1 MIKELYIKNFGKFQD
16 FKLNFKTGINNIVG
30 DNESGKT
37 TIMDFVLMVFYGAG
51 SGRKKN
57 ILENIRKKYEPWNGQ
72 QMQGYIVISKDNIDY
87 RVERIFKST
96 DTTDI
101 VKVYNNTTGE
111 EIYLEDPKSPG
122 VHFFSLSRDAFQ
134 KTLHISSEEVAI
146 SNSGKRDEITE
157 KLINLVTSGDEDVS
171 YKNAIDSLNKKIQS
185 YTSLRGD
192 KGILEET
199 KSRLEDLYLLLEEA
213 KKDERDKLA
222 LVDQIDEIKQ
232 DKENIEKQLDQLKSH
247 KEKKRERDSIV
258 NQIDK
263 LEYQIALEEE
273 RLENN
278 KYKDLEEEIVKKNS
292 KNVITDFNLLDG
304 SLIIALIFLILSKF
318 SNFIYIGISLI
329 FLILYIYNQNLKNKN
344 KKADFEKLNDRYEAD
359 KDRAKAIFARIDL
372 LKNELNYMN
381 QAVSE
386 LDYEISRKNVLT
398 YNEIDQEISSLALK
412 SKTMEENIISI
423 ESTAKE
429 RYRGK
434 ENVSSLEK
442 DIEDQKDLVKK
453 LEKEKNLLIMT
464 KDMLV
469 KSFKEIENDFSKDL
483 NQLASKKIEE
493 ITDGKYE
500 KLLVDENYNI
510 RLLDKETNELKSWQ
524 YLSSGTIDQFYLA
537 IRLALISLI
546 IEEKENRILFLDD
559 IFMRF
564 DSNRENHTRN
574 ILIKSMGE
582 LNQVLMF
589 SNKVIIE
596 NVNIINI

>member
-1 MIKELYIKNFGKFQD
+1 
-16 FKLNFKTGINNIVG
+16 
-30 DNESGKT
+30 
-37 TIMDFVLMVFYGAG
+37 MVFYGAG
-51 SGRKKN
+51 STRKKN
-57 ILENIRKKYEPWNGQ
+57 LLENLRKKYDPWNGQ
-72 QMQGYIVISKDNIDY
+72 QMQGYIVITKDNIDY

-111 EIYLEDPKSPG
+111 EIYLEDPKYPG

-146 SNSGKRDEITE
+146 SNSGKKDEITE

-171 YKNAIDSLNKKIQS
+171 YKNAIDSLNKKIQT

-192 KGILEET
+192 KGILEEA
-199 KSRLEDLYLLLEEA
+199 KNELEDLYLMLEEA

-232 DKENIEKQLDQLKSH
+232 EKENIEKHLDKLKLH

-258 NQIDK
+258 SQIDK
-263 LEYQIALEEE
+263 LEYQLALEEE

-278 KYKDLEEEIVKKNS
+278 QYKDLEEEIADKNS
-292 KNVITDFNLLDG
+292 KNIITDFNLLDG
-304 SLIIALIFLILSKF
+304 SLLIALIFLVLSKF
-318 SNFIYIGISLI
+318 SNLIYIAISLA
-329 FLILYIYNQNLKNKN
+329 FLILYSYNQSVKKKNKQI
-344 KKADFEKLNDRYEAD
+344 DLEKLNERYKTD
-359 KDRAKAIFARIDL
+359 KDKAKTIFSRIDL
-372 LKNELNYMN
+372 FKNELNYMN

-398 YNEIDQEISSLALK
+398 YNEIGQEVSKLEVE
-412 SKTMEENIISI
+412 SKTLEENIISI
-423 ESTAKE
+423 ESMAKE

-442 DIEDQKDLVKK
+442 DIEIQKDLVKK
-453 LEKEKNLLIMT
+453 LEKEKSVLISTREIM
-464 KDMLV
+464 V

-483 NQLASKKIEE
+483 NQLASKIIEE
-493 ITDGKYE
+493 ITAGKYE

-510 RLLDKETNELKSWQ
+510 RLLDKKTNELKSWR

-537 IRLALISLI
+537 IRLALINLI
-546 IEEKENRILFLDD
+546 IEEKENRILLLDD

-564 DSNRENHTRN
+564 DSNRKNHTKN
-574 ILIKSMGE
+574 ILIKSMRE
-582 LNQVLMF
+582 LDQVLIF

-596 NVNIINI
+596 NVNIINIWF

>member
-1 MIKELYIKNFGKFQD
+1 
-16 FKLNFKTGINNIVG
+16 
-30 DNESGKT
+30 
-37 TIMDFVLMVFYGAG
+37 MVFYGAG
-51 SGRKKN
+51 STRKKN
-57 ILENIRKKYEPWNGQ
+57 LLENLRKKYEPWNGQ
-72 QMQGYIVISKDNIDY
+72 QMQGYIVITKDNIDY

-111 EIYLEDPKSPG
+111 EIYLEDPKYPG

-171 YKNAIDSLNKKIQS
+171 YKNAIDSLNKKTQT

-192 KGILEET
+192 KGILEDA
-199 KSRLEDLYLLLEEA
+199 KNRLEDLYLILEEA

-222 LVDQIDEIKQ
+222 LVDQIDEIKNE
-232 DKENIEKQLDQLKSH
+232 KENVEKQLEKLHSY
-247 KEKKRERDSIV
+247 KEKKKERDAII

-263 LEYQIALEEE
+263 LEYQLALEEE

-278 KYKDLEEEIVKKNS
+278 QYKDLEDEIADKNS
-292 KNVITDFNLLDG
+292 KNIITAFNLLDG
-304 SLIIALIFLILSKF
+304 SLLIAIIFLVLSKF
-318 SNFIYIGISLI
+318 SNIIYIAISFV
-329 FLILYIYNQNLKNKN
+329 FLILYSYNQSVKKKNKQI
-344 KKADFEKLNDRYEAD
+344 DLEKLNERYKTD
-359 KDRAKAIFARIDL
+359 KDKAKTILSRIDFF
-372 LKNELNYMN
+372 KNELNYMN

-386 LDYEISRKNVLT
+386 LDYEISRKNILT
-398 YNEIDQEISSLALK
+398 YNEIDQEISSLDLK
-412 SKTMEENIISI
+412 SKTLEENIISI

-442 DIEDQKDLVKK
+442 DIEVQKDLVKK
-453 LEKEKNLLIMT
+453 LEKEKSLLISTREM
-464 KDMLV
+464 MV

-483 NQLASKKIEE
+483 NQLASKIIEE
-493 ITDGKYE
+493 ITAGKYE

-510 RLLDKETNELKSWQ
+510 RLLDKETNELKSWR

-537 IRLALISLI
+537 IRLALINLI
-546 IEEKENRILFLDD
+546 IEEKENRILLLDD

-564 DSNRENHTRN
+564 DSNRKNHTKN
-574 ILIKSMGE
+574 ILIKSMRE
-582 LNQVLMF
+582 LDQVLIF
-589 SNKVIIE
+589 SNKAIIE
-596 NVNIINI
+596 NVNIINIWF

>member
-1 MIKELYIKNFGKFQD
+1 
-16 FKLNFKTGINNIVG
+16 
-30 DNESGKT
+30 
-37 TIMDFVLMVFYGAG
+37 MVFYGAG
-51 SGRKKN
+51 STRKKN
-57 ILENIRKKYEPWNGQ
+57 LLENLRKKYDPWNGQ
-72 QMQGYIVISKDNIDY
+72 QMQGYIVITKDNIDY

-111 EIYLEDPKSPG
+111 EIYLEDPKYPG

-171 YKNAIDSLNKKIQS
+171 YKNAIDSLNKKIQT

-192 KGILEET
+192 KGILEEA
-199 KSRLEDLYLLLEEA
+199 KNELEDLYLMLEEA

-232 DKENIEKQLDQLKSH
+232 EKENIEKHLDKLKLH

-258 NQIDK
+258 SQIDK
-263 LEYQIALEEE
+263 LEYQLALEEE

-278 KYKDLEEEIVKKNS
+278 QYKDLEEEIADKNS
-292 KNVITDFNLLDG
+292 KNIITDFNLLDG
-304 SLIIALIFLILSKF
+304 SLLIALIFLVLSKF
-318 SNFIYIGISLI
+318 SNLIYIAISLA
-329 FLILYIYNQNLKNKN
+329 FLILYSYNQSVKKKNKQI
-344 KKADFEKLNDRYEAD
+344 DLEKLNERYKTD
-359 KDRAKAIFARIDL
+359 KDKAKTIFSRIDL
-372 LKNELNYMN
+372 FKNELNYMN

-398 YNEIDQEISSLALK
+398 YNEIGQEVSKLEVE
-412 SKTMEENIISI
+412 SKTLEENIISI
-423 ESTAKE
+423 ESMAKE

-442 DIEDQKDLVKK
+442 DIEVQKDLVKK
-453 LEKEKNLLIMT
+453 LEKEKSVLISTREIM
-464 KDMLV
+464 V

-483 NQLASKKIEE
+483 NQLASKIIEE
-493 ITDGKYE
+493 ITAGKYE

-510 RLLDKETNELKSWQ
+510 RLLDKKTNELKSWR

-537 IRLALISLI
+537 IRLALINLI
-546 IEEKENRILFLDD
+546 IEEKENRILLLDD

-564 DSNRENHTRN
+564 DSNRKNHTKN
-574 ILIKSMGE
+574 ILIKSMRE
-582 LNQVLMF
+582 LDQVLIF
-589 SNKVIIE
+589 SNKVMFE
-596 NVNIINI
+596 NVNIINIWF

>member
-1 MIKELYIKNFGKFQD
+1 
-16 FKLNFKTGINNIVG
+16 
-30 DNESGKT
+30 
-37 TIMDFVLMVFYGAG
+37 MVFYGAG
-51 SGRKKN
+51 STRKKN
-57 ILENIRKKYEPWNGQ
+57 LLENLRKKYDPWNGQ
-72 QMQGYIVISKDNIDY
+72 QMQGYIVITKDNIDY

-111 EIYLEDPKSPG
+111 EIYLEDPKYPG

-171 YKNAIDSLNKKIQS
+171 YKNAIDSLNKKIQT

-192 KGILEET
+192 KGILEEA
-199 KSRLEDLYLLLEEA
+199 KNELEDLYLMLEEA

-232 DKENIEKQLDQLKSH
+232 EKENIEKHLDKLKLH

-258 NQIDK
+258 SQIDK
-263 LEYQIALEEE
+263 LEYQLALEEE

-278 KYKDLEEEIVKKNS
+278 QYKDLEEEIADKNS
-292 KNVITDFNLLDG
+292 KNIITDFNLLDG
-304 SLIIALIFLILSKF
+304 SLLIALIFLVLSKF
-318 SNFIYIGISLI
+318 SNLIYIAISLA
-329 FLILYIYNQNLKNKN
+329 FLILYSYNQSVKKKNKQI
-344 KKADFEKLNDRYEAD
+344 DLEKLNERYKTD
-359 KDRAKAIFARIDL
+359 KDKAKTIFSRIDL
-372 LKNELNYMN
+372 FKNELNYMN

-398 YNEIDQEISSLALK
+398 YNEIGQEVSKLEVE
-412 SKTMEENIISI
+412 SKTLEENIISI
-423 ESTAKE
+423 ESMAKE

-442 DIEDQKDLVKK
+442 DIEVQKDLVKK
-453 LEKEKNLLIMT
+453 LEKEKSVLISTREIM
-464 KDMLV
+464 V

-483 NQLASKKIEE
+483 NQLASKIIEE
-493 ITDGKYE
+493 ITAGKYE

-510 RLLDKETNELKSWQ
+510 RLLDKKTNELKSWR

-537 IRLALISLI
+537 IRLALINLI
-546 IEEKENRILFLDD
+546 IEEKENSILLLDD

-564 DSNRENHTRN
+564 DSNRKNHTKN
-574 ILIKSMGE
+574 ILIKSMRE
-582 LNQVLMF
+582 LDQVLIF

-596 NVNIINI
+596 NVNIINIWF

>member
-1 MIKELYIKNFGKFQD
+1 MIKEIYIKNFGKFQD
-16 FKLNFKTGINNIVG
+16 FKLKFNTGINNIVG

-37 TIMDFVLMVFYGAG
+37 TIMDFILMVFYGAG
-51 SGRKKN
+51 STRKKN
-57 ILENIRKKYEPWNGQ
+57 LLENLRKKYDPWNGQ
-72 QMQGYIVISKDNIDY
+72 QMQGYIVITKDNIDY

-111 EIYLEDPKSPG
+111 EIYLEDPKYPG

-171 YKNAIDSLNKKIQS
+171 YKNAIDSLNKKIQT

-192 KGILEET
+192 KGILEEA
-199 KSRLEDLYLLLEEA
+199 KNELEDLYLMLEEA

-232 DKENIEKQLDQLKSH
+232 EKENIEKHLDKLKLH

-258 NQIDK
+258 SQIDK
-263 LEYQIALEEE
+263 LEYQLALEEE

-278 KYKDLEEEIVKKNS
+278 QYKDLEEEIADKNS
-292 KNVITDFNLLDG
+292 KNIITDFNLLDG
-304 SLIIALIFLILSKF
+304 SLLIALIFLVLSKF
-318 SNFIYIGISLI
+318 SNLIYIAISLA
-329 FLILYIYNQNLKNKN
+329 FLILYSYNQSVKKKNKQI
-344 KKADFEKLNDRYEAD
+344 DLEKLNERYKTD
-359 KDRAKAIFARIDL
+359 KDKAKTIFSRIDL
-372 LKNELNYMN
+372 FKNELNYMN

-398 YNEIDQEISSLALK
+398 YNEIGQEVSKLEVE
-412 SKTMEENIISI
+412 SKTLEENIISI
-423 ESTAKE
+423 ESMAKE

-442 DIEDQKDLVKK
+442 DIEVQKDLVKK
-453 LEKEKNLLIMT
+453 LEKEKSVLISTREIM
-464 KDMLV
+464 V

-483 NQLASKKIEE
+483 NQLASKIIEE
-493 ITDGKYE
+493 ITAGKYE

-510 RLLDKETNELKSWQ
+510 RLLDKKTNELKSWR

-537 IRLALISLI
+537 IRLALINLI
-546 IEEKENRILFLDD
+546 IEEKENRILLLDD

-564 DSNRENHTRN
+564 DSNRKNHTKN
-574 ILIKSMGE
+574 ILIKSMRE
-582 LNQVLMF
+582 LDQVLIF
-589 SNKVIIE
+589 SNKVMFE